1 MFSRLLAVVF
11 VVCLALPAAAQAPA
25 GPDRAAIEK
34 IVREYL
40 LQNPEVLVEAMNEL
54 RRRQESAASDAA
66 KQAIAAHK
74 KELFE
79 DAASPVGGNA
89 KGDVTLVEFFDYHCG
104 YCKQVHEPMLTL
116 MREDKNLRVIYKEM
130 PILAPESRIA
140 AAGALA
146 AQKQGKY
153 VELHN
158 ALMAARGKLT
168 KDRVLALA
176 KEQKLDVARLEKDMD
191 TPEIQGAIDNN
202 LKLAASI
209 GVDGTPAFIVGDQ
222 FAPGALPIEQLR
234 EMVAQARKK

>member
-11 VVCLALPAAAQAPA
+11 VVCLAFPAAAQAPA